1 MAELIHYPA
10 NGDWHADVP
19 RSVYKQVIFGFA
31 LMVLTF
37 GGFSLWAFRAPLAA
51 AVISQGS
58 FVATGQNK
66 IVQHLEGGIIRDIV
80 IREGDRVSQGQ
91 LLIRLDQTAAAA
103 KERELY
109 LRQMRLEATEAR
121 LLAQHERLPL
131 PVFPEALSSKTNDFE
146 IASIIDGQMLAFN
159 MAESAL
165 DDDLSLLQRNYDA
178 LEVRRVGYAVQLD
191 AHKRQLELLSDELE
205 IKTDLLE
212 DGLIRRSEMTA
223 LKRVLIEAEGQIGRL
238 EAEVDE
244 IEQIKFKYEEQINQT
259 DARYRQEA
267 LDNLQ
272 IVQAEL
278 DGIREQVRAA
288 MNVRERADVLAP
300 VSGVVVRLYYHT
312 SGGVIESGRPILE
325 ILPEDEPLIV
335 ETQIPRADIDSVSTG
350 QNATVRLVA
359 LNQRTTPVLNGQ
371 VEYVS
376 ADAVTNKSTA
386 SAEEVYVARITLSPE
401 ELRRVANFTP
411 TPGMPA
417 EVMIQTEERTFAQY
431 LAKPVTDSM
440 SRAFR
445 EQ

>member
-1 MAELIHYPA
+1 MAELIDYPA
-10 NGDWHADVP
+10 NGDWHAEVP
-19 RSVYKQVIFGFA
+19 RSVHKQVIFGFV

-66 IVQHLEGGIIRDIV
+66 IVQHLEGGIIRDIMV
-80 IREGDRVSQGQ
+80 REGDRVSQGQ
-91 LLIRLDQTAAAA
+91 LLIRLDQTVAAAN
-103 KERELY
+103 ERELY

-121 LLAQHERLPL
+121 LLAQHERLSL
-131 PVFPEALSSKTNDFE
+131 PVFPEPLSSKTNDFE
-146 IASIIDGQMLAFN
+146 ISSIMDGQMLAFN
-159 MAESAL
+159 MAEAAL

-178 LEVRRVGYAVQLD
+178 LEIRRVGYAVQLE
-191 AHKRQLELLSDELE
+191 AHQRQLELLSDELE

-238 EAEVDE
+238 IAEVDE
-244 IEQIKFKYEEQINQT
+244 IEQIKLKYEEQMNQT
-259 DARYRQEA
+259 EARYRQEA

-272 IVQAEL
+272 VVQAEL
-278 DGIREQVRAA
+278 DSIREQARAA
-288 MNVRERADVLAP
+288 INVRERADVLAP
-300 VSGVVVRLYYHT
+300 VTGVVVRLYYHT

-335 ETQIPRADIDSVSTG
+335 ETQIPRADIDSVTTG
-350 QNATVRLVA
+350 QTATVRLVA
-359 LNQRTTPVLNGQ
+359 LNQRTTPVLYGK
-371 VEYVS
+371 VDYVS
-376 ADAVTNKSTA
+376 ADAVTDKSTA
-386 SAEEVYVARITLSPE
+386 AAEEVYVARITLSTE
-401 ELRRVANFTP
+401 ELRRVADFAP

-417 EVMIQTEERTFAQY
+417 EIMIQTAERTFVQY
-431 LAKPVTDSM
+431 LAKPVMDSM

>member
-1 MAELIHYPA
+1 MADVINSPSDS
-10 NGDWHADVP
+10 DWHAEVP
-19 RSVYKQVIFGFA
+19 RSVHKQVIFGLA

-51 AVISQGS
+51 AVIAQGS

-66 IVQHLEGGIIRDIV
+66 IVQHLEGGIIREIM

-91 LLIRLDQTAAAA
+91 LLVRLDQTAAAA
-103 KERELY
+103 NERELY

-121 LLAQHERLPL
+121 LLAQHGRLQL
-131 PVFPEALSSKTNDFE
+131 PVFSEPLTSKTDDFE
-146 IASIIDGQMLAFN
+146 IASIMDGQMLAFN
-159 MAESAL
+159 MAEGAL

-178 LEVRRVGYAVQLD
+178 LEIRRVGYAVQLD
-191 AHKRQLELLSDELE
+191 AHERQLALLTDELE
-205 IKTDLLE
+205 IKNDLLE

-223 LKRVLIEAEGQIGRL
+223 LQRILIEAEGQIGRL
-238 EAEVDE
+238 IAEIDE
-244 IEQIKFKYEEQINQT
+244 IEQIKRKYEEQMNQT
-259 DARYRQEA
+259 KARYRQEA

-272 IVQAEL
+272 VVQSEL
-278 DGIREQVRAA
+278 DGIREQARAA

-335 ETQIPRADIDSVSTG
+335 ETQIPRADIDSVRTG
-350 QNATVRLVA
+350 QGATVRLVA
-359 LNQRTTPVLNGQ
+359 LNQRTTPVLNGT
-371 VEYVS
+371 VDYVS
-376 ADAVTNKSTA
+376 ADAITDKTA
-386 SAEEVYVARITLSPE
+386 TYSKEVYVARVTLSPE

-417 EVMIQTEERTFAQY
+417 EIMIQTAERTFAQY